1 MHKSIFSYNLS
12 RPYPYPWFTWV
23 VVIGGVLAT
32 ALFSV
37 VNLAADGY
45 ELVYKTL
52 LPEHFLEA

>member
-1 MHKSIFSYNLS
+1 MLNMYESVFGYNLS
-12 RPYPYPWFTWV
+12 RGYPYRWFTWL

-45 ELVYKTL
+45 ELR
-52 LPEHFLEA
+52 